1 MCKWLR
7 EAWYLGDLGE
17 VGLIAVIFS
26 RAGTGAER
34 TKPLLTATHGDDGDT
49 IPELGANV
57 TGGID
62 YDCVL
67 VPQTI
72 TDGEICM

>member
-1 MCKWLR
+1 M
-7 EAWYLGDLGE
+7 
-17 VGLIAVIFS
+17 IFS